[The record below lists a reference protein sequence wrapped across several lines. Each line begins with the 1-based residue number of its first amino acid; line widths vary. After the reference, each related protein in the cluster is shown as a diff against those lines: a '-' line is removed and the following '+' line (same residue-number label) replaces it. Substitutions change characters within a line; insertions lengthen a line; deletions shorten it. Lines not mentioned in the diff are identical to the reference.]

1 MVRPTFAYKASLR
14 LPTKHDYTKMLM
26 ACVEAVLAG
35 KPEITLVVSHLT
47 RFPADFPKGIVFKRE
62 MPLIWRRIKA
72 NRLINWLNNHGYS
85 QVTMEDLR
93 VEQRKVTLLEKGTLL
108 EKELLND
115 EFLSQE
121 G

>member
-26 ACVEAVLAG
+26 ACVEAVLNG
-35 KPEITLVVSHLT
+35 KPEITLVLSHLT
-47 RFPADFPKGIVFKRE
+47 KLPKDFPKGIVFRRE
-62 MPLIWRRIKA
+62 TPLIWRRIKA
-72 NRLINWLNNHGYS
+72 NRLINWLNDNGYAM
-85 QVTMEDLR
+85 VTMEDLR
-93 VEQRKVTLLEKGTLL
+93 VEQRKVTLLEK
-108 EKELLND
+108 EILND